1 MDTDLSCEIVL
12 YMIALCMYLAVTVP
26 NLRLLSDP
34 TNENYV
40 WASALAT
47 QRSKWQEDYEAGVVK
62 TAAPTGGM
70 TEAER
75 PSVLRIVGAVNTMT
89 LFLLAGVVLLQGT
102 EWYLD
107 RQERIEKAAHKE
119 KQVQQ
124 LLDEARAVKESKKD
138 Q

>member
-1 MDTDLSCEIVL
+1 MG
-12 YMIALCMYLAVTVP
+12 ALCLYLSVTIP

-40 WASALAT
+40 WSSALST
-47 QRSKWQEDYEAGVVK
+47 QRQSWQENYETGK
-62 TAAPTGGM
+62 TQTPPPTGAM
-70 TEAER
+70 LEEER
-75 PSVLRIVGAVNTMT
+75 FSVLQTVGAANT
-89 LFLLAGVVLLQGT
+89 LAIFLLAGVVLLQGT

-107 RQERIEKAAHKE
+107 GQERKDKAALKE

-124 LLDEARAVKESKKD
+124 LLDQARAAKGSKKD